1 MLMTRRFLRLTRII
15 TLGLGVGLGNG
26 CAHTHKTPPP
36 PASVPPTKPER
47 EQAAE
52 TGLPISSTAH
62 GILQDGA
69 ELKLQRAL
77 EKRGL
82 LDGGQA
88 DGQLDLPTREALRK
102 FQKQE
107 GLPPTGLPSYETVRH
122 LHLDLDSIFQT
133 ASHPRERPESSS
145 S

>member
-1 MLMTRRFLRLTRII
+1 MTTTMTRRLLGLTQII
-15 TLGLGVGLGNG
+15 ALGLGLVNG

-36 PASVPPTKPER
+36 PGSVPPTKPER

-69 ELKLQRAL
+69 ELKLQRAQQ
-77 EKRGL
+77 KQGL
-82 LDGGQA
+82 LDGSQA
-88 DGQLDLPTREALRK
+88 EGQLDPPTREALRK

-107 GLPPTGLPSYETVRH
+107 GLPPTGLPSYETVHH